1 MADPGETEGESVS
14 ETEGQSAGP
23 VSDGGADSSEA
34 RPRRKLVMTLTVI
47 AVLVGFLSI
56 MSTWVLRQTL
66 ETDTW
71 VETSG
76 KMLEDEEIRQTLSVY
91 LVDQLYDNIDVQG
104 EVEQLLPPEVK
115 GLAGPAAGGLRQFAD
130 RAAYEALSRPA
141 VQSIWEQ
148 ANESAHATFVAILEG
163 GSDNVSTSEGNV
175 VINVKGLLEEVSA
188 DIGVGS
194 DLVNKL
200 PEDAGQIE
208 VFESEELESAQTAVD
223 AFQTL
228 DWVIYLIAL
237 GLFALA
243 VFLAKGWRRAALRN
257 VGIAF
262 IVLGALALIARSVG
276 GSAVVSALASGADI
290 EPAAESAWGIATDEL
305 ARIARSAMFFGLLL
319 FAGAVLAGPSK
330 AATRTRAALAPY
342 LAEPWIAFPSAIV
355 LLLLLT
361 WWSPAGVMDR
371 FEAFVLVGLFL
382 LIGTEFLRRQVT
394 AEFPEEAAP
403 EIRAKRRGDRVEGV
417 KKGASG
423 AWTKTS
429 TAVAGIGSSSKAEQ
443 EPADPEAARL
453 ERLQQL
459 AALKE
464 SGALT
469 DEEFETEK
477 RRTMADSAEDRAEG

>member
-1 MADPGETEGESVS
+1 M
-14 ETEGQSAGP
+14 
-23 VSDGGADSSEA
+23 
-34 RPRRKLVMTLTVI
+34 
-47 AVLVGFLSI
+47 
-56 MSTWVLRQTL
+56 
-66 ETDTW
+66 
-71 VETSG
+71 
-76 KMLEDEEIRQTLSVY
+76 
-91 LVDQLYDNIDVQG
+91 
-104 EVEQLLPPEVK
+104 
-115 GLAGPAAGGLRQFAD
+115 
-130 RAAYEALSRPA
+130 
-141 VQSIWEQ
+141 
-148 ANESAHATFVAILEG
+148 
-163 GSDNVSTSEGNV
+163 
-175 VINVKGLLEEVSA
+175 
-188 DIGVGS
+188 
-194 DLVNKL
+194 
-200 PEDAGQIE
+200 
-208 VFESEELESAQTAVD
+208 
-223 AFQTL
+223 
-228 DWVIYLIAL
+228 
-237 GLFALA
+237 
-243 VFLAKGWRRAALRN
+243 
-257 VGIAF
+257 
-262 IVLGALALIARSVG
+262 
-276 GSAVVSALASGADI
+276 
-290 EPAAESAWGIATDEL
+290 
-305 ARIARSAMFFGLLL
+305 
-319 FAGAVLAGPSK
+319 
-330 AATRTRAALAPY
+330 
-342 LAEPWIAFPSAIV
+342 AEPWIVFPSAIV

>member
-1 MADPGETEGESVS
+1 MSDPEETEVEPVDETGGESA
-14 ETEGQSAGP
+14 SA
-23 VSDGGADSSEA
+23 VSDEGADSTGA

-71 VETSG
+71 VETSA
-76 KMLEDEEIRQTLSVY
+76 KMIENDEIRQALSVY
-91 LVDQLYDNIDVQG
+91 LVDQLYDNIDVEA
-104 EVEQLLPPEVK
+104 EVKTLLPPEVK
-115 GLAGPAAGGLRQFAD
+115 GLAGPAAGGLRQVAD
-130 RAAYEALSRPA
+130 KAANEALSRPA
-141 VQSIWEQ
+141 VQSIWVD
-148 ANESAHATFVAILEG
+148 ANRAAHATFVEILEG

-175 VINVKGLLEEVSA
+175 VINVKGLLEQVTA
-188 DIGVGS
+188 DIGIGT
-194 DLVNKL
+194 DLVDKL
-200 PEDAGQIE
+200 PADAGQIE
-208 VFESEELESAQTAVD
+208 VFKSDELENAQAAVD

-243 VFLAKGWRRAALRN
+243 VFLAKGWRRVALRN

-262 IVLGALALIARSVG
+262 IVLGLLALIARSVG
-276 GSAVVSALASGADI
+276 GNAVVSALVSDADI
-290 EPAAESAWGIATDEL
+290 KPAADAAWGIATDEL
-305 ARIARSAMFFGLLL
+305 ARMARSAAFFGLLL
-319 FAGAVLAGPSK
+319 FAGALFAGPSR
-330 AATRTRAALAPY
+330 AATRMRAALAPY
-342 LAEPWIAFPSAIV
+342 LAEPWIAFPSAVV

-371 FEAFVLVGLFL
+371 LDAFVLIGLFL
-382 LIGTEFLRRQVT
+382 LIGTELLRRQVT
-394 AEFPEEAAP
+394 AEFPEEAGA
-403 EIRAKRRGDRVEGV
+403 ENRAKRRSDRVEGV
-417 KKGASG
+417 KQGASG
-423 AWTKTS
+423 AWKKTS
-429 TAVAGIGSSSKAEQ
+429 TAVAGIGSSRKGKQ

-469 DEEFETEK
+469 EEEFEAEK
-477 RRTMADSAEDRAEG
+477 RRAMADPAKDETDG